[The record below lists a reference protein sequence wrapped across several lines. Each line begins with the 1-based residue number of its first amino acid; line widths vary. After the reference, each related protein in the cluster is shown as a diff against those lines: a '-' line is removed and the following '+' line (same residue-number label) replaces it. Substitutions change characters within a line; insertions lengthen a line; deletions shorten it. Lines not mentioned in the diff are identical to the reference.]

1 MYGLWIT
8 APGVNPKPSTSQEF
22 FLIQL
27 LSELALSVLKTVFKL
42 DGIKLHFFNLLLVK
56 QGMLSSMTFLLH
68 FFYINTRTYFIRLSR
83 IKFEK
88 F

>member
-1 MYGLWIT
+1 M

-27 LSELALSVLKTVFKL
+27 LSELILSVLKTVFKL
-42 DGIKLHFFNLLLVK
+42 DGIKLHFF
-56 QGMLSSMTFLLH
+56 QFTFSEAREVVFND
-68 FFYINTRTYFIRLSR
+68 FFTSLFCINTRTYFIRLSR
-83 IKFEK
+83 IKFAK